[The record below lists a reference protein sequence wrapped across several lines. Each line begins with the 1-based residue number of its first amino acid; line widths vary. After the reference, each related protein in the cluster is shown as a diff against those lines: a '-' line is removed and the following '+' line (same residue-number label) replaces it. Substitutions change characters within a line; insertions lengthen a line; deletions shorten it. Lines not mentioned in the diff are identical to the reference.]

1 MGRKSE
7 KPKINMVYFTH
18 DRTDQNSQ
26 KVVEQVLESLV
37 TDYIDSG
44 SVHNIDTQYSVG
56 KVELSETKA

>member
-18 DRTDQNSQ
+18 DRMNKNSQ
-26 KVVEQVLESLV
+26 KVVERVLESLI

-56 KVELSETKA
+56 KVELSEKEA

>member
-26 KVVEQVLESLV
+26 KVVERVLESLV

-44 SVHNIDTQYSVG
+44 SVHNIDTQYPVG

>member
-18 DRTDQNSQ
+18 DRTDQSSQ

-56 KVELSETKA
+56 KGELSENKA